1 MSSPPP
7 DRRWS
12 PLAWLIGG
20 LLLIAL
26 AAITGLGAAQLVS
39 TGQAVP
45 TVDPSR
51 LATPGSDPRPT
62 TTTTAGPTATSRAS
76 STPTIAPTTTTVP
89 SPTSGATPRT
99 HVVARGQTLSVI
111 AALYGTTVEAIVELN
126 QLENPDRIQVGQVL
140 LIPPP

>member
-1 MSSPPP
+1 MSSVPP

-12 PLAWLIGG
+12 PLTWLIGG

-26 AAITGLGAAQLVS
+26 AAIAGLGAAQLVS

-51 LATPGSDPRPT
+51 LLTSAPSPSSPSPITTPRPT
-62 TTTTAGPTATSRAS
+62 ATPTSPATSAPTATPS
-76 STPTIAPTTTTVP
+76 P

-99 HVVARGQTLSVI
+99 HVVARGETLSVI
-111 AALYGTTVEAIVELN
+111 AAAYGTTVEAIVELN
-126 QLENPDRIQVGQVL
+126 QLENPDRIVVGQVL